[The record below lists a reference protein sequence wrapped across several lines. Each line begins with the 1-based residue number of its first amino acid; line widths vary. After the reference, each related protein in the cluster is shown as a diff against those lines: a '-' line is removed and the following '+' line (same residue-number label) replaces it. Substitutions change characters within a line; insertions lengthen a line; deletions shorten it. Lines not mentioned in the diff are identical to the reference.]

1 MIIWQWQDKSPVVVT
16 FPNGAEV
23 RLTVV
28 SASGYELG
36 VYQALMREARDY
48 IKLVYH
54 VEAVKFLENAS
65 PDALAEWG
73 RYHQRAILFGV
84 LSTVETRENADA
96 AWTVDHLPDEWKAIT
111 TFDRAI
117 PGALYDEWLQTALDL
132 NPGQFLELPGD
143 SEKKF
148 VRVSS
153 SRLLN

>member
-1 MIIWQWQDKSPVVVT
+1 MNIWQWQDKSLVVVT

-36 VYQALMREARDY
+36 VYQGLMREARDH
-48 IKLVYH
+48 IKQTYGVDA
-54 VEAVKFLENAS
+54 VEFLK
-65 PDALAEWG
+65 DATPERLAEWG

-84 LSTVETRENADA
+84 LSKVETKENADGE
-96 AWTVDHLPDEWKAIT
+96 WVIDQLPDEWKTIT

-117 PGALYDEWLQTALDL
+117 PGTLYDEWLQTALDL

>member
-1 MIIWQWQDKSPVVVT
+1 MNIWQWQDKAFVTAT

-48 IKLVYH
+48 IKQTYH

-73 RYHQRAILFGV
+73 RYHQRAILFGT
-84 LSTVETRENADA
+84 LSTVETKENADSE
-96 AWTVDHLPDEWKAIT
+96 WIIDQLPDEWKAIT

-153 SRLLN
+153 NRLLN